1 MDDVRRYY
9 NGYSTATSSNLYN
22 PWSILNYL
30 VDKELK
36 SYWIETGSTDFIANA
51 IWSSPLSVREKML
64 PLLDRKTILV
74 PFEID
79 INFKTLNSDRTLWSL
94 LYFSGYL
101 TGEQIG
107 EENLNVYI
115 PNAEV
120 FRELSVMWR
129 RLFEQKGFTVQYK
142 ELISALLSG
151 NQEILET
158 HLSMF
163 SAYDVAGTPE
173 LWYHGFLLAVLY
185 PLFAEGYVIKS
196 NREAGLGRLDI
207 AIHSP
212 TGKPDIIIELK
223 TRTDPKEK
231 DKVNSNTDLRD
242 DAKKGLQQIIDR
254 DYWRIFNDKPTKK
267 IILCSMVFVKKFVAV
282 YMEEFN
288 RDEYPLKLSSA
299 ETTTKEEV
307 IEKLVAV

>member
-142 ELISALLSG
+142 ELISALLSVRTML
-151 NQEILET
+151 LE
-158 HLSMF
+158 HLNF
-163 SAYDVAGTPE
+163 G
-173 LWYHGFLLAVLY
+173 
-185 PLFAEGYVIKS
+185 I
-196 NREAGLGRLDI
+196 
-207 AIHSP
+207 
-212 TGKPDIIIELK
+212 
-223 TRTDPKEK
+223 TD
-231 DKVNSNTDLRD
+231 S
-242 DAKKGLQQIIDR
+242 
-254 DYWRIFNDKPTKK
+254 
-267 IILCSMVFVKKFVAV
+267 C
-282 YMEEFN
+282 
-288 RDEYPLKLSSA
+288 
-299 ETTTKEEV
+299 
-307 IEKLVAV
+307 